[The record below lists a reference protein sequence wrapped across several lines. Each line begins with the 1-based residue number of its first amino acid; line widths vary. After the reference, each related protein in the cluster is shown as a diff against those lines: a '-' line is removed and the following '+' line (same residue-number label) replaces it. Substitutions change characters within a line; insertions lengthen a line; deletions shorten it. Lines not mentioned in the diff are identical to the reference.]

1 MTVTATPSRLDRDL
15 AGVAVVVVLGA
26 VMTILDTT
34 IVNVALDTLGRELG
48 ASVTGISW
56 VTTGYLLALAT
67 VIPLTGGAADRFGAR
82 RVFIVSLALFVAGSA
97 LSAAAWSAG
106 ALVAFRMVQGLGG
119 GMVLPVGMT
128 MLTRAAGQDRVG
140 RVMGIV
146 FVPMLLGPVLGPV
159 IGGWL
164 VDGASWRWIFLVN
177 LPVGTLA
184 LVLAACLLPADAG
197 HPGDRLDVRGLL
209 LASPGLALLLLG
221 LAERSPAPLVAGAGL
236 LVAFVVHARRA
247 SAPLVDVRLFARPAL
262 AGSAGTVVL
271 FGAAVFATLVLLPL
285 YLQEARG
292 LSALAAGLVLVP
304 QGIGAALVMPLAG
317 RAADAGRA
325 G

>member
-1 MTVTATPSRLDRDL
+1 
-15 AGVAVVVVLGA
+15 
-26 VMTILDTT
+26 MTILDTT
-34 IVNVALDTLGRELG
+34 IVNVALATLGRELG
-48 ASVTGISW
+48 ASVTAVSW

-67 VIPLTGGAADRFGAR
+67 VIPLTGWAADRFGGKRTFIAAL
-82 RVFIVSLALFVAGSA
+82 VFFVAGSA

-128 MLTRAAGQDRVG
+128 MLTRAAGPERVG
-140 RVMGIV
+140 RVMGVV
-146 FVPMLLGPVLGPV
+146 FMPMLLGPVLGPV

-177 LPVGTLA
+177 LPVGALA
-184 LVLAACLLPADAG
+184 LALAARLLPPDAG
-197 HPGDRLDVRGLL
+197 HPGDRLDIRGLL

-247 SAPLVDVRLFARPAL
+247 SAPLVDVRLFARPAV
-262 AGSAGTVVL
+262 AGSAGTMVL
-271 FGAAVFATLVLLPL
+271 FRAAVFATPLLPPL
-285 YLQEARG
+285 YFPEARG
-292 LSALAAGLVLVP
+292 LSPLEAGP
-304 QGIGAALVMPLAG
+304 PPLPPGG
-317 RAADAGRA
+317 RA
-325 G
+325 

>member
-48 ASVTGISW
+48 ASVTAISW

-67 VIPLTGGAADRFGAR
+67 VIPLTGWATDRFGAR
-82 RVFIVSLALFVAGSA
+82 RVFIASLVLFVAGSA
-97 LSAAAWSAG
+97 LSAAAPSAA
-106 ALVAFRMVQGLGG
+106 ALIASPTLPGLRG

-128 MLTRAAGQDRVG
+128 MLTRAAGPERVG

-164 VDGASWRWIFLVN
+164 RGGAAGRGVLGPVIGGWLVGGASWRWIFLVN
-177 LPVGTLA
+177 LPVGALA
-184 LVLAACLLPADAG
+184 LVLAARLLPVDPPR
-197 HPGDRLDVRGLL
+197 PGDRL
-209 LASPGLALLLLG
+209 
-221 LAERSPAPLVAGAGL
+221 
-236 LVAFVVHARRA
+236 
-247 SAPLVDVRLFARPAL
+247 
-262 AGSAGTVVL
+262 
-271 FGAAVFATLVLLPL
+271 
-285 YLQEARG
+285 
-292 LSALAAGLVLVP
+292 
-304 QGIGAALVMPLAG
+304 
-317 RAADAGRA
+317 
-325 G
+325 